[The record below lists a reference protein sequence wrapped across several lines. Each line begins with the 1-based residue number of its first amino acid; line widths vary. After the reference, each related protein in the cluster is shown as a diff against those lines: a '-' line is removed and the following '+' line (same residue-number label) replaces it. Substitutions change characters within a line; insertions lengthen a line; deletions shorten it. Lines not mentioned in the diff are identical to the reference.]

1 METGKKELSL
11 VSKYIK
17 DRIKEIEINM
27 QVRNIKEPQHVNNTS
42 FERKM
47 RRKMNKSRAR
57 KRVKLSTAAT
67 EVNIRELSSEEVFD
81 SLSETDEISNE
92 QELEEEVVRKDCPA
106 KRHNKEEESVRNDCP
121 AKRHNKEE
129 LSVHKPLQALTKK
142 RMKCGCVSHGSARN
156 TTFVPNTSTTASRRK
171 SLN

>member
-106 KRHNKEEESVRNDCP
+106 KRHNKEE
-121 AKRHNKEE
+121 

>member
-42 FERKM
+42 FEKKM

-92 QELEEEVVRKDCPA
+92 QELEEEIVRKECPV
-106 KRHNKEEESVRNDCP
+106 KRQNKEEETP
-121 AKRHNKEE
+121 
-129 LSVHKPLQALTKK
+129 VHKPLQTPTKK